1 MYLTI
6 PQTMNQSKYTCV
18 KLCVC
23 VCVCVCVER
32 ERESIQD
39 KLVNLESKCTKL
51 SNQEGDR
58 EKENP

>member
-1 MYLTI
+1 
-6 PQTMNQSKYTCV
+6 
-18 KLCVC
+18 VC
-23 VCVCVCVER
+23 VCVCVCRER